1 MKIDIFLPCRSSSAR
16 IKNKNIKKFS
26 NIKFGLFELK
36 LSQLIKVKGVQNI
49 VVSTNDKKILDYLKN
64 KKIKKLIIDKR
75 PDYLCTSSI
84 STDDLVKYVPKIIK
98 SDHVLWTHVT
108 SPFFQ
113 TKDYENAI
121 MYYKKNIKKNDS
133 LMGVTKIQDFIYDE
147 KKPINF
153 NKKKEKWP
161 PTQSLK
167 RLFIVNNTIFLTSKK
182 NYINLNDRIG
192 KNPLLLDIKKIK
204 SFDVDW
210 PEDFKIAENIY
221 NSLYKKKSIKN
232 KN

>member
-1 MKIDIFLPCRSSSAR
+1 MKIDIFLPCRSSSIR

-36 LSQLIKVKGVQNI
+36 LSQLMLVKGIQNI
-49 VVSTNDKKILDYLKN
+49 IVSTNDKKILNYLK
-64 KKIKKLIIDKR
+64 KKIIKKLIIDKR
-75 PDYLCTSSI
+75 PDYLCSSKV
-84 STDDLVKYVPKIIK
+84 STDELVKYVPNIIK
-98 SDHVLWTHVT
+98 SDHILWTHVT

-113 TKDYENAI
+113 SKDYENAI
-121 MYYKKNIKKNDS
+121 KVYKKNIKRNDS
-133 LMGVTKIQDFIYDE
+133 LMGVTKIQDFIYDT

-153 NKKKEKWP
+153 NKRKEKWP
-161 PTQSLK
+161 PTQSLRK
-167 RLFIVNNTIFLTSKK
+167 LFVVNNSIFLTSKR

-192 KNPLLLDIKKIK
+192 KNPFLLEIKKIK

-221 NSLYKKKSIKN
+221 ESIYKKRY
-232 KN
+232 

>member
-1 MKIDIFLPCRSSSAR
+1 MKIDIFLPCRSSSIR

-36 LSQLIKVKGVQNI
+36 LSQLMLVKGIQNI
-49 VVSTNDKKILDYLKN
+49 IVSTNDKKILNYLK
-64 KKIKKLIIDKR
+64 KKIIKKLIIDKR
-75 PDYLCTSSI
+75 PDYLCSSKV
-84 STDDLVKYVPKIIK
+84 STDELVKYVPNIIK

-113 TKDYENAI
+113 AKDYENAI
-121 MYYKKNIKKNDS
+121 KVYKKNIKRNDS
-133 LMGVTKIQDFIYDE
+133 LMGVTKIQDFIYDT

-153 NKKKEKWP
+153 NKRKEKWP
-161 PTQSLK
+161 PTQSLRK
-167 RLFIVNNTIFLTSKK
+167 LFVVNNSIFLTSKR

-192 KNPLLLDIKKIK
+192 KNPFLLEIKKIK

-221 NSLYKKKSIKN
+221 ESIYKKRY
-232 KN
+232 

>member
-1 MKIDIFLPCRSSSAR
+1 MKIDIFLPCRSSSIR

-36 LSQLIKVKGVQNI
+36 LSQLMLVKGIQNI
-49 VVSTNDKKILDYLKN
+49 IVSTNDKKILDYLK
-64 KKIKKLIIDKR
+64 KKIIKKLIIDKR
-75 PDYLCTSSI
+75 PDYLCSSKV
-84 STDDLVKYVPKIIK
+84 STDELVKYVPNIIK

-121 MYYKKNIKKNDS
+121 KVYKKNIKRNDS
-133 LMGVTKIQDFIYDE
+133 LMGVTKIQDFIYDT

-153 NKKKEKWP
+153 NKRKEKWP
-161 PTQSLK
+161 PTQSLRK
-167 RLFIVNNTIFLTSKK
+167 LFVVNNSIFLTSKR

-192 KNPLLLDIKKIK
+192 KNPFLLEIKKIK

-221 NSLYKKKSIKN
+221 ESIYKKRY
-232 KN
+232 

>member
-1 MKIDIFLPCRSSSAR
+1 ML
-16 IKNKNIKKFS
+16 
-26 NIKFGLFELK
+26 
-36 LSQLIKVKGVQNI
+36 VKGIQNI
-49 VVSTNDKKILDYLKN
+49 IVSTNDKKILDYLK
-64 KKIKKLIIDKR
+64 KKIIKKLIIDKR
-75 PDYLCTSSI
+75 PDYLCSSKV
-84 STDDLVKYVPKIIK
+84 STDELVKYVPNIIK

-121 MYYKKNIKKNDS
+121 KVYKKNIKRNDS
-133 LMGVTKIQDFIYDE
+133 LMGVTKIQDFIYDT

-153 NKKKEKWP
+153 NKRKEKWP
-161 PTQSLK
+161 PTQSLRK
-167 RLFIVNNTIFLTSKK
+167 LFVVNNSIFLTSKR

-192 KNPLLLDIKKIK
+192 KNPFLLEIKKIK

-221 NSLYKKKSIKN
+221 ESIYKKRY
-232 KN
+232 

>member
-1 MKIDIFLPCRSSSAR
+1 MKIDIFLPCRSSSVR

-36 LSQLIKVKGVQNI
+36 LAQLMLVKGVQNI
-49 VVSTNDKKILDYLKN
+49 IVSTNDKKILNYLK
-64 KKIKKLIIDKR
+64 KKITKKLIIDKR
-75 PDYLCTSSI
+75 PDYLCTSKV
-84 STDDLVKYVPKIIK
+84 STDELVKYVPKVIK

-113 TKDYENAI
+113 AKDYDNAI
-121 MYYKKNIKKNDS
+121 KVYKKNIKRNDS
-133 LMGVTKIQDFIYDE
+133 LMGVTKIQDFIYDT

-153 NKKKEKWP
+153 NKKKQKWP
-161 PTQSLK
+161 PTQSLRK
-167 RLFIVNNTIFLTSKK
+167 LFVVNNSIFLTSKK

-192 KNPLLLDIKKIK
+192 KNPFLLEIKKIK

-221 NSLYKKKSIKN
+221 ESIYKKKY
-232 KN
+232 

>member
-1 MKIDIFLPCRSSSAR
+1 MKIDIFLPCRSSSVR

-36 LSQLIKVKGVQNI
+36 LSQLMLVKGIQNI
-49 VVSTNDKKILDYLKN
+49 IVSTNDKKILDYLK
-64 KKIKKLIIDKR
+64 KKIIKKLIIDKR
-75 PDYLCTSSI
+75 PDYLCGSKV
-84 STDDLVKYVPKIIK
+84 STDELVKYVPNIIK

-113 TKDYENAI
+113 AKDYENAI
-121 MYYKKNIKKNDS
+121 KVYKKNIKRNDS
-133 LMGVTKIQDFIYDE
+133 LMGVTKIQDFIYDT

-153 NKKKEKWP
+153 NKRKEKWP
-161 PTQSLK
+161 PTQSLRK
-167 RLFIVNNTIFLTSKK
+167 LFVVNNSIFLTSKR

-192 KNPLLLDIKKIK
+192 KNPFLLEIKKVK

-221 NSLYKKKSIKN
+221 ESIYKKRY
-232 KN
+232 

>member
-1 MKIDIFLPCRSSSAR
+1 MKIDIFLPCRSSSVR

-36 LSQLIKVKGVQNI
+36 LAQLMLVKGVQNI
-49 VVSTNDKKILDYLKN
+49 IVSTNDKKILNYLK
-64 KKIKKLIIDKR
+64 KKITKKLIIDKR
-75 PDYLCTSSI
+75 PDYLCTSKV
-84 STDDLVKYVPKIIK
+84 STDELVKYVPKVIK

-108 SPFFQ
+108 SPFFRA
-113 TKDYENAI
+113 KDYDDAI
-121 MYYKKNIKKNDS
+121 KVYKKNIKRNDS
-133 LMGVTKIQDFIYDE
+133 LMGVTKIQDFIYDT

-153 NKKKEKWP
+153 NKKKQKWP
-161 PTQSLK
+161 PTQSLRK
-167 RLFIVNNTIFLTSKK
+167 LFLVNNSIFLTSKK

-192 KNPLLLDIKKIK
+192 KNPFLLEIKKIK

-221 NSLYKKKSIKN
+221 ESIYKKKY
-232 KN
+232 

>member
-1 MKIDIFLPCRSSSAR
+1 MKIDIFLPCRSSSVR

-36 LSQLIKVKGVQNI
+36 LSQLMLVKGIQNI
-49 VVSTNDKKILDYLKN
+49 IVSTNDKKILNYLK
-64 KKIKKLIIDKR
+64 KKIIKKLIIDKR
-75 PDYLCTSSI
+75 PDYLCSSKV
-84 STDDLVKYVPKIIK
+84 STDELVKYVPNIIK

-113 TKDYENAI
+113 AKDYENAI
-121 MYYKKNIKKNDS
+121 KVYKKNIKRNDS
-133 LMGVTKIQDFIYDE
+133 LMGVTKIQDFIYDT

-153 NKKKEKWP
+153 NKRKEKWP
-161 PTQSLK
+161 PTQSLRK
-167 RLFIVNNTIFLTSKK
+167 LFVVNNSIFLTSKR

-192 KNPLLLDIKKIK
+192 KNPFLLEIKKIK

-221 NSLYKKKSIKN
+221 ESIYKKRY
-232 KN
+232 

>member
-1 MKIDIFLPCRSSSAR
+1 MKIDIFLPCRSSSIR

-36 LSQLIKVKGVQNI
+36 LSQLMLVKGIQNI
-49 VVSTNDKKILDYLKN
+49 IVSTNDKKILDYLK
-64 KKIKKLIIDKR
+64 KKIIKKLIIDKR
-75 PDYLCTSSI
+75 PDYLCSSKV
-84 STDDLVKYVPKIIK
+84 STDELVKYVPNIIK
-98 SDHVLWTHVT
+98 SDHILWTHVT

-113 TKDYENAI
+113 AKDYENAI
-121 MYYKKNIKKNDS
+121 KVYKKNIKRNDS
-133 LMGVTKIQDFIYDE
+133 LMGVTKIQDFIYDT

-153 NKKKEKWP
+153 NKRKEKWP
-161 PTQSLK
+161 PTQSLRK
-167 RLFIVNNTIFLTSKK
+167 LFVVNNSIFLTSKR

-192 KNPLLLDIKKIK
+192 KNPFLLEIKKIK

-221 NSLYKKKSIKN
+221 ESIYKKRY
-232 KN
+232 

>member
-1 MKIDIFLPCRSSSAR
+1 MKIDIFLPCRSSSVR

-36 LSQLIKVKGVQNI
+36 LSQLMLVKGIQNI
-49 VVSTNDKKILDYLKN
+49 IVSTNDKKILDYLK
-64 KKIKKLIIDKR
+64 KKIIKKLIIDKR
-75 PDYLCTSSI
+75 PDYLCSSKV
-84 STDDLVKYVPKIIK
+84 STDELVKYVPNIIK
-98 SDHVLWTHVT
+98 SDHILWTHVT

-113 TKDYENAI
+113 AKDYENAI
-121 MYYKKNIKKNDS
+121 KVYKKNIKRNDS
-133 LMGVTKIQDFIYDE
+133 LMGVTKIQDFIYDT

-153 NKKKEKWP
+153 NKRKEKWP
-161 PTQSLK
+161 PTQSLRK
-167 RLFIVNNTIFLTSKK
+167 LFVVNNSIFLTSKR

-192 KNPLLLDIKKIK
+192 KNPFLLEIKKIK

-221 NSLYKKKSIKN
+221 ESIYKKRY
-232 KN
+232 

>member
-1 MKIDIFLPCRSSSAR
+1 MKIDIFLPCRSSSIR

-36 LSQLIKVKGVQNI
+36 LSQLMLVKGIQNI
-49 VVSTNDKKILDYLKN
+49 IVSTNDKKILNYLK
-64 KKIKKLIIDKR
+64 KKIIKKLIIDKR
-75 PDYLCTSSI
+75 PDYLCSSKV
-84 STDDLVKYVPKIIK
+84 STDELVKYVPNIIK

-121 MYYKKNIKKNDS
+121 KVYKKNIKRNDS
-133 LMGVTKIQDFIYDE
+133 LMGVTKIQDFIYDT

-153 NKKKEKWP
+153 NKRKEKWP
-161 PTQSLK
+161 PTQSLRK
-167 RLFIVNNTIFLTSKK
+167 LFVVNNSIFLTSKR

-192 KNPLLLDIKKIK
+192 KNPFLLEIKKIK

-221 NSLYKKKSIKN
+221 ESIYKKRY
-232 KN
+232 

>member
-1 MKIDIFLPCRSSSAR
+1 MKIDIFLPCRSSSIR

-36 LSQLIKVKGVQNI
+36 LSQLMLVKGIQNI
-49 VVSTNDKKILDYLKN
+49 IVSTNDKKILNYLK
-64 KKIKKLIIDKR
+64 KKIIKKLIIDKR
-75 PDYLCTSSI
+75 PDYLCSSKV
-84 STDDLVKYVPKIIK
+84 STDELVKYVPNIIK
-98 SDHVLWTHVT
+98 SDHILWTHVT

-113 TKDYENAI
+113 AKDYENAI
-121 MYYKKNIKKNDS
+121 KVYKKNIKRNDS
-133 LMGVTKIQDFIYDE
+133 LMGVTKIQDFIYDT

-153 NKKKEKWP
+153 NKRKEKWP
-161 PTQSLK
+161 PTQSLRK
-167 RLFIVNNTIFLTSKK
+167 LFVVNNSIFLTSKR

-192 KNPLLLDIKKIK
+192 KNPFLLEIKKIK

-221 NSLYKKKSIKN
+221 ESIYKKRY
-232 KN
+232 

>member
-1 MKIDIFLPCRSSSAR
+1 MKIDIFLPCRSSSVR

-36 LSQLIKVKGVQNI
+36 LAQLMLVKGVQNI
-49 VVSTNDKKILDYLKN
+49 IVSTNDKKILNYLK
-64 KKIKKLIIDKR
+64 KKITKKLIIDKR
-75 PDYLCTSSI
+75 PDYLCTSKV
-84 STDDLVKYVPKIIK
+84 STDELVKYVPKVIK

-113 TKDYENAI
+113 AKDYDNAI
-121 MYYKKNIKKNDS
+121 KVYKKNIKRNDS
-133 LMGVTKIQDFIYDE
+133 LMGVTKIQDFIYDT

-153 NKKKEKWP
+153 NKKKQKWP
-161 PTQSLK
+161 PTQSLRK
-167 RLFIVNNTIFLTSKK
+167 LFLVNNSIFLTSKK

-192 KNPLLLDIKKIK
+192 KNPFLLEIKKIK

-221 NSLYKKKSIKN
+221 ESIYKKKY
-232 KN
+232 

>member
-1 MKIDIFLPCRSSSAR
+1 MKIDIFLPCRSSSVR

-36 LSQLIKVKGVQNI
+36 LSQLMLVKGIQNI
-49 VVSTNDKKILDYLKN
+49 IVSTNDKKILDYLK
-64 KKIKKLIIDKR
+64 KKIIKKLIIDKR
-75 PDYLCTSSI
+75 PDYLCSSKV
-84 STDDLVKYVPKIIK
+84 STDELVKYVPNIIK

-121 MYYKKNIKKNDS
+121 KVYKKNIKRNDS
-133 LMGVTKIQDFIYDE
+133 LMGVTKIQDFIYDT

-153 NKKKEKWP
+153 NKRKEKWP
-161 PTQSLK
+161 PTQSLRK
-167 RLFIVNNTIFLTSKK
+167 LFVVNNSIFLTSKR

-192 KNPLLLDIKKIK
+192 KNPFLLEIKKIK

-221 NSLYKKKSIKN
+221 ESIYKKRY
-232 KN
+232 

>member
-1 MKIDIFLPCRSSSAR
+1 MKIDIFLPCRSSSIR

-36 LSQLIKVKGVQNI
+36 LSQLMLVKGIQNI
-49 VVSTNDKKILDYLKN
+49 IVSTNDKKILDYLK
-64 KKIKKLIIDKR
+64 KKIIKKLIIDKR
-75 PDYLCTSSI
+75 PDYLCSSKV
-84 STDDLVKYVPKIIK
+84 STDELVKYVPNIIK

-113 TKDYENAI
+113 AKDYENAI
-121 MYYKKNIKKNDS
+121 KVYKKNIKRNDS
-133 LMGVTKIQDFIYDE
+133 LMGVTKIQDFIYDT

-153 NKKKEKWP
+153 NKRKEKWP
-161 PTQSLK
+161 PTQSLRK
-167 RLFIVNNTIFLTSKK
+167 LFVVNNSIFLTSKR

-192 KNPLLLDIKKIK
+192 KNPFLLEIKKIK

-221 NSLYKKKSIKN
+221 ESIYKKRY
-232 KN
+232 

>member
-1 MKIDIFLPCRSSSAR
+1 MKIDIFLPCRSSSVR

-36 LSQLIKVKGVQNI
+36 LSQLMLVKGIQNI
-49 VVSTNDKKILDYLKN
+49 IVSTNDKKILDYLK
-64 KKIKKLIIDKR
+64 KKIIKKLIIDKR
-75 PDYLCTSSI
+75 PDYLCSSKV
-84 STDDLVKYVPKIIK
+84 STDELVKYVPNIIK

-113 TKDYENAI
+113 AKDYENAI
-121 MYYKKNIKKNDS
+121 KVYKKNIKRNDS
-133 LMGVTKIQDFIYDE
+133 LMGVTKIQDFIYDT

-153 NKKKEKWP
+153 NKRKEKWP
-161 PTQSLK
+161 PTQSLRK
-167 RLFIVNNTIFLTSKK
+167 LFVVNNSIFLTSKR

-192 KNPLLLDIKKIK
+192 KNPFLLEIKKIK

-221 NSLYKKKSIKN
+221 ESIYKKRY
-232 KN
+232 